1 MERNQMNGRVSPSS
15 SADCG
20 GGTARS
26 TALPRQPNYS
36 SRAVQEALE
45 HLASI
50 DLIELC
56 SEAKVERCRATR
68 DLRSCGRY
76 VQHVL
81 NSCGHAS
88 LCSECSQRC
97 DLCPICRIPI
107 PKTGIRLHPRLYY
120 ECIEAG
126 LISKRCDERFQE
138 KEDVDNEL
146 TADVQRLYSLFD
158 VALENNLVSLICHYV
173 TDICMD
179 ESAVSSDPVIA
190 FLLDEVVVKDWCKRT
205 FKKITAELQ
214 VIYNLEAEE
223 MKTRLSLL
231 LKLSVHLAGIS
242 NVLEVLESSFKDS
255 LSARLHDLQLLQES
269 TLKAKQHME
278 IIAWCARHHFL
289 ENVRSRHTNL
299 SSWRSVVHQ
308 RKSAAIKRS
317 WPDVP
322 NQSAKSSMLAGSLFI
337 EDALANLKIEQNHMQ
352 EMGEESQLAP
362 LQKDGG
368 LFCKSKLEG
377 LEGCYPFENLRAAVD
392 VLFLHGSSD
401 LVLAKQAIFLYYLFD
416 RHWTMPD
423 ESWRYIVDDFSATFA
438 ITRHS
443 LLESLTF
450 YLLDD
455 NNEEAL
461 QEACNLL
468 PEISG
473 PSTHPKIAQVLL
485 ERENPETALMVL
497 RWSGHDGSQ
506 MVSLSDAV
514 TAIQVRVECGLLT
527 EAFIHQRMLCT
538 KVRENKFKAG
548 PPRDASVDLKGECRS
563 WENWVE
569 ILVTEICCLCIK
581 NNLVD
586 RMIGLPWNLD
596 EEKYLHKCLLDYA
609 FHDPSTTI
617 GSLLVVFY
625 LQRYRYV
632 EAYHVHSKLKSM
644 EQEFISQNSISGEAL
659 SRIRSASNHREELV
673 VQSIQLLPK
682 VQQEQVKTGKLSPE
696 VHRTSSEEVEIQER
710 ADLPMVQEP
719 KSSSFLVSLPANSSF
734 VSLTN
739 HNIMLKPSAL
749 ETPPRFGASIKNPH
763 MELGNHGSSSVLH
776 QRLSSSPERT
786 PKHRVSVNKNL
797 KFDGISTPMMHHG
810 SHMNTTPLKET
821 SRTSLEVLPN
831 SNLLHNLFD
840 KMSPERKQNG
850 FVKQL
855 RNTSPPYSHRIT
867 ANPVALFGSNNGLP
881 NDRNGGPRT
890 KSSKDDPM
898 DIAWSG
904 REELIVDER
913 EVNDGLRWRTDETSD
928 EEEEHV
934 PERVVG
940 VGSYTAT
947 ARRVRKSR
955 FARR

>member
-1 MERNQMNGRVSPSS
+1 MKRNQMNGRVSPSS

-20 GGTARS
+20 GGTVRS
-26 TALPRQPNYS
+26 TASPRQPNYS
-36 SRAVQEALE
+36 GRAVQEALE

-97 DLCPICRIPI
+97 DLCPICRTPI

-126 LISKRCDERFQE
+126 LISKRCDERFKE

-158 VALENNLVSLICHYV
+158 VALGNNLVSLICHYV

-205 FKKITAELQ
+205 FKKITAELE

-231 LKLSVHLAGIS
+231 LKFSVHLAGIS

-255 LSARLHDLQLLQES
+255 LSARLHDLQLLQENI
-269 TLKAKQHME
+269 LKAKQHME
-278 IIAWCARHHFL
+278 VIAWCVRHHFL
-289 ENVRSRHTNL
+289 ENVRSRYTNL
-299 SSWRSVVHQ
+299 LSWHSVVHE
-308 RKSAAIKRS
+308 RKSAAVKRA
-317 WPDVP
+317 WPDIP
-322 NQSAKSSMLAGSLFI
+322 NQPAESSMLAASLFI
-337 EDALANLKIEQNHMQ
+337 EDALANLEIEQNHMQ
-352 EMGEESQLAP
+352 EMGEESELAP
-362 LQKDGG
+362 LHKDGG
-368 LFCKSKLEG
+368 LFCRSKLKG
-377 LEGCYPFENLRAAVD
+377 LAACYPFENLRAAVD

-423 ESWRYIVDDFSATFA
+423 ESWRHIIDDFSATFG

-455 NNEEAL
+455 NKDDAL

-485 ERENPETALMVL
+485 DRGSPETALMVL

-506 MVSLSDAV
+506 MVSISDAV
-514 TAIQVRVECGLLT
+514 TAVRVRVECGLLT
-527 EAFIHQRMLCT
+527 EAFMHQRMLCT

-548 PPRDASVDLKGECRS
+548 SPQNASNDLKGECRT

-586 RMIGLPWNLD
+586 RMIGLPWNSN

-617 GSLLVVFY
+617 GSLLFVFY

-632 EAYHVHSKLKSM
+632 EACHVHSKLQSE
-644 EQEFISQNSISGEAL
+644 EQEFISHNSLSGEAL
-659 SRIRSASNHREELV
+659 SRMRSAIHRRAELV
-673 VQSIQLLPK
+673 VQFIQLLPK
-682 VQQEQVKTGKLSPE
+682 VQQEQVKAGILPPE
-696 VHRTSSEEVEIQER
+696 IHKMSGEVEIQER
-710 ADLPMVQEP
+710 ADLPMLLKLHRDLVHLSRILTWNWVNMVPHQFSIKGYLAVQKEL
-719 KSSSFLVSLPANSSF
+719 SSVKLVS
-734 VSLTN
+734 
-739 HNIMLKPSAL
+739 
-749 ETPPRFGASIKNPH
+749 
-763 MELGNHGSSSVLH
+763 
-776 QRLSSSPERT
+776 
-786 PKHRVSVNKNL
+786 NKNV
-797 KFDGISTPMMHHG
+797 KFDSISTPMIHHG
-810 SHMNTTPLKET
+810 SHMNITPLKET
-821 SRTSLEVLPN
+821 SRTPLEVLPN
-831 SNLLHNLFD
+831 SNLLRNLFD
-840 KMSPERKQNG
+840 KTSPEREQYW
-850 FVKQL
+850 FAKQL
-855 RNTSPPYSHRIT
+855 RNTTPPYSHRIT
-867 ANPVALFGSNNGLP
+867 ANPVALFGGSNGLP
-881 NDRNGGPRT
+881 NDRNDGPRT
-890 KSSKDDPM
+890 KNSKDDLM

-904 REELIVDER
+904 REEFVVDER
-913 EVNDGLRWRTDETSD
+913 EVNNGLRWRTDETSD
-928 EEEEHV
+928 EDEEHV

-940 VGSYTAT
+940 VGTCTAT
-947 ARRVRKSR
+947 ARRVRKGS

>member
-1 MERNQMNGRVSPSS
+1 MKRNQMNGRVSPSS
-15 SADCG
+15 SAG
-20 GGTARS
+20 RSGSTVGS
-26 TALPRQPNYS
+26 TASPRQPNYS
-36 SRAVQEALE
+36 ARAVQEALE

-88 LCSECSQRC
+88 LCTECSQRC
-97 DLCPICRIPI
+97 DLCPICRTPI

-158 VALENNLVSLICHYV
+158 VALGNNLVSLICHYV

-255 LSARLHDLQLLQES
+255 LSARLHDLQLLQENIS
-269 TLKAKQHME
+269 KAKQHME
-278 IIAWCARHHFL
+278 IIAWCVRHHFL
-289 ENVRSRHTNL
+289 ENVRSCYTDL
-299 SSWRSVVHQ
+299 SSWHSVVHE
-308 RKSAAIKRS
+308 RKSAAIKRA
-317 WPDVP
+317 WPDIP
-322 NQSAKSSMLAGSLFI
+322 NQHAESSMLAASLFI
-337 EDALANLKIEQNHMQ
+337 EDALANLEIGQNHMQ
-352 EMGEESQLAP
+352 EMGEESELAP
-362 LQKDGG
+362 LHKDGG
-368 LFCKSKLEG
+368 LFCRSKLKG
-377 LEGCYPFENLRAAVD
+377 LAASYPFENLRAAVD

-423 ESWRYIVDDFSATFA
+423 ESWRHIIDDFSATFG

-455 NNEEAL
+455 NKEEAL

-485 ERENPETALMVL
+485 ERGSPETALMVL

-506 MVSLSDAV
+506 MVSISDAV
-514 TAIQVRVECGLLT
+514 TAVRVRVECGLLT
-527 EAFIHQRMLCT
+527 EAFMHQRLLCT
-538 KVRENKFKAG
+538 KVKENKFKAG
-548 PPRDASVDLKGECRS
+548 PPRDASSDPKGECRT

-586 RMIGLPWNLD
+586 RMIGLPWNSY

-617 GSLLVVFY
+617 GSLLFVFY

-632 EAYHVHSKLKSM
+632 EAYHVHSKLQSE
-644 EQEFISQNSISGEAL
+644 EQEFISHNSLSGEAL
-659 SRIRSASNHREELV
+659 SRMRSAIHRRAELV

-682 VQQEQVKTGKLSPE
+682 VQQEQLKTGKLPPE
-696 VHRTSSEEVEIQER
+696 IHRMSGEVEIQER
-710 ADLPMVQEP
+710 ANHPMVQEP
-719 KSSSFLVSLPANSSF
+719 KSGSLLVSLPTNSSF

-739 HNIMLKPSAL
+739 PNIMLNPSAL
-749 ETPPRFGASIKNPH
+749 ETPSRFGSSIKNSH
-763 MELGNHGSSSVLH
+763 LELGKYGSSSVLH
-776 QRLSSSPERT
+776 QMLSSS
-786 PKHRVSVNKNL
+786 VDKNV
-797 KFDGISTPMMHHG
+797 KFDGISTPMIHHG
-810 SHMNTTPLKET
+810 SHMNITPLKET
-821 SRTSLEVLPN
+821 SRTPLEVLPN

-840 KMSPERKQNG
+840 KMSPEREQYG
-850 FVKQL
+850 FTKQL

-867 ANPVALFGSNNGLP
+867 ANPVALFGGNNGLP
-881 NDRNGGPRT
+881 NDRNDGPRT
-890 KSSKDDPM
+890 KNSKDDPM

-904 REELIVDER
+904 GEEFVVDEK
-913 EVNDGLRWRTDETSD
+913 EVNDGLRWRTDETS
-928 EEEEHV
+928 EEDEEHV

-940 VGSYTAT
+940 VGTYTAT

>member
-1 MERNQMNGRVSPSS
+1 MKRNQMNGRVSPSS

-20 GGTARS
+20 GGTVRS
-26 TALPRQPNYS
+26 TASPRQPNYS
-36 SRAVQEALE
+36 GRAVQEALE

-97 DLCPICRIPI
+97 DLCPICRTPI

-126 LISKRCDERFQE
+126 LISKRCDERFKE

-158 VALENNLVSLICHYV
+158 VALGNNLVSLICHYV

-205 FKKITAELQ
+205 FKKITAELE

-231 LKLSVHLAGIS
+231 LKFSVHLAGIS

-255 LSARLHDLQLLQES
+255 LSARLHDLQLLQENIS
-269 TLKAKQHME
+269 KAKQHME
-278 IIAWCARHHFL
+278 VIAWCVRHHFL
-289 ENVRSRHTNL
+289 ENVRSRYTNL
-299 SSWRSVVHQ
+299 LSWHSVVHE
-308 RKSAAIKRS
+308 RKSAAVKRA
-317 WPDVP
+317 WPDIP
-322 NQSAKSSMLAGSLFI
+322 NQPAESSMLAASLFI
-337 EDALANLKIEQNHMQ
+337 EDALANLEIEQNHMQ
-352 EMGEESQLAP
+352 EMGEESELAP
-362 LQKDGG
+362 LHKDGG
-368 LFCKSKLEG
+368 LFCRSKLKG
-377 LEGCYPFENLRAAVD
+377 LAACYPFENLRAAVD

-423 ESWRYIVDDFSATFA
+423 ESWRHIIDDFSATFG

-455 NNEEAL
+455 NKDDAL

-485 ERENPETALMVL
+485 DRGSPETALMVL

-506 MVSLSDAV
+506 MVSISDAV
-514 TAIQVRVECGLLT
+514 TAVRVRVECGLLT
-527 EAFIHQRMLCT
+527 EAFMHQRMLCT
-538 KVRENKFKAG
+538 KVRENKLKAG
-548 PPRDASVDLKGECRS
+548 SPQNASNDLKGECRT

-586 RMIGLPWNLD
+586 RMIGLPWNSN

-617 GSLLVVFY
+617 GSLLFVFY

-632 EAYHVHSKLKSM
+632 EACHVHSKLQSE
-644 EQEFISQNSISGEAL
+644 EQEFISHNSLSGEAL
-659 SRIRSASNHREELV
+659 SRMRSAIHRRAELV
-673 VQSIQLLPK
+673 VQFIQLLPK
-682 VQQEQVKTGKLSPE
+682 VQQEQVKAGILPPE
-696 VHRTSSEEVEIQER
+696 IHKMSGEVEIQER

-719 KSSSFLVSLPANSSF
+719 KSGSLLVSLPANSSF

-739 HNIMLKPSAL
+739 RNIMLNPSAL
-749 ETPPRFGASIKNPH
+749 ETPPRFGSSIKNPH
-763 MELGNHGSSSVLH
+763 LELGKYGSSSVLH

-786 PKHRVSVNKNL
+786 QQRQVSVNKNV
-797 KFDGISTPMMHHG
+797 KFDSISTPMIHHG
-810 SHMNTTPLKET
+810 SHMNITPLKET
-821 SRTSLEVLPN
+821 SRTPLEVLPN
-831 SNLLHNLFD
+831 SNLLRNLFD
-840 KMSPERKQNG
+840 KTSPEREQYW
-850 FVKQL
+850 FAKQL
-855 RNTSPPYSHRIT
+855 RNTTPPYSHRIT
-867 ANPVALFGSNNGLP
+867 ANPVALFGGSNGLP
-881 NDRNGGPRT
+881 NDRNDGPRT
-890 KSSKDDPM
+890 KNSKDDLM

-904 REELIVDER
+904 REEFVVDER
-913 EVNDGLRWRTDETSD
+913 EVNNGLRWRTDETSD
-928 EEEEHV
+928 EDEEHV

-940 VGSYTAT
+940 VGTCTAT
-947 ARRVRKSR
+947 ARRVRKGS

>member
-1 MERNQMNGRVSPSS
+1 MKRNQMNGRVSPSS

-20 GGTARS
+20 GGTVRS
-26 TALPRQPNYS
+26 TASPRQPNYS
-36 SRAVQEALE
+36 GRAVQEALE

-97 DLCPICRIPI
+97 DLCPICRTPI

-126 LISKRCDERFQE
+126 LISKRCDERFKE

-158 VALENNLVSLICHYV
+158 VALGNNLVSLICHYV

-205 FKKITAELQ
+205 FKKITAELE

-231 LKLSVHLAGIS
+231 LKFSVHLAGIS

-255 LSARLHDLQLLQES
+255 LSARLHDLQLLQENIS
-269 TLKAKQHME
+269 KAKQHME
-278 IIAWCARHHFL
+278 VIAWCVRHHFL
-289 ENVRSRHTNL
+289 ENVRSRYTNL
-299 SSWRSVVHQ
+299 LSWHSVVHE
-308 RKSAAIKRS
+308 RKSAAVKRA
-317 WPDVP
+317 WPDIP
-322 NQSAKSSMLAGSLFI
+322 NQPAESSMLAASLFI
-337 EDALANLKIEQNHMQ
+337 EDALANLEIEQNHMQ
-352 EMGEESQLAP
+352 EMGEESELAP
-362 LQKDGG
+362 LHKDGG
-368 LFCKSKLEG
+368 LFCRSKLKG
-377 LEGCYPFENLRAAVD
+377 LAACYPFENLRAAVD

-423 ESWRYIVDDFSATFA
+423 ESWRHIIDDFSATFG

-455 NNEEAL
+455 NKDDAL

-485 ERENPETALMVL
+485 DRGSPETALMVL

-506 MVSLSDAV
+506 MVSISDAV
-514 TAIQVRVECGLLT
+514 TAVRVRVECGLLT
-527 EAFIHQRMLCT
+527 EAFMHQRMLCT

-548 PPRDASVDLKGECRS
+548 SPRNASNDLKGECRT

-586 RMIGLPWNLD
+586 RMIGLPWNSN

-617 GSLLVVFY
+617 GSLLFVFY

-632 EAYHVHSKLKSM
+632 EACHVHSKLQSE
-644 EQEFISQNSISGEAL
+644 EQEFISHNSLSGEAL
-659 SRIRSASNHREELV
+659 SRMRSAIHRRAELV
-673 VQSIQLLPK
+673 VQFIQLLPK
-682 VQQEQVKTGKLSPE
+682 VQQEQVKTGILPPE
-696 VHRTSSEEVEIQER
+696 IHRMSGEVEIQER

-719 KSSSFLVSLPANSSF
+719 KSGSLLVSLPTNSSF

-739 HNIMLKPSAL
+739 RNIMLNPSAL
-749 ETPPRFGASIKNPH
+749 ETPPRFGSSIKNPH
-763 MELGNHGSSSVLH
+763 LELGKYGSSSVLH
-776 QRLSSSPERT
+776 QRLSSSPDRT
-786 PKHRVSVNKNL
+786 QQRQVSVNKNV
-797 KFDGISTPMMHHG
+797 KSDSISTPMIHHG
-810 SHMNTTPLKET
+810 SHMNITPLKET
-821 SRTSLEVLPN
+821 SRTPLEVLPN

-840 KMSPERKQNG
+840 KTSPEREQYW
-850 FVKQL
+850 FAKQL
-855 RNTSPPYSHRIT
+855 RNTTPPYSHRIT
-867 ANPVALFGSNNGLP
+867 ANPVALFGGSNGLP
-881 NDRNGGPRT
+881 NDRNDGPRT
-890 KSSKDDPM
+890 KNSKDDLM

-904 REELIVDER
+904 REEFVVDER
-913 EVNDGLRWRTDETSD
+913 EVNNGLRWRTDETSD
-928 EEEEHV
+928 EDEEHV

-940 VGSYTAT
+940 VGTYTAT
-947 ARRVRKSR
+947 ARRVRKGR

>member
-15 SADCG
+15 SPDCG
-20 GGTARS
+20 AGTARS
-26 TALPRQPNYS
+26 TTSLLQPNYS

-76 VQHVL
+76 VQYVL

-107 PKTGIRLHPRLYY
+107 PKTGIRLRPRLYY

-126 LISKRCDERFQE
+126 LISKRFDERFQE

-173 TDICMD
+173 TDVCMD

-190 FLLDEVVVKDWCKRT
+190 FLLDEVVVKDWCKRM
-205 FKKITAELQ
+205 FKNIIAELQ

-223 MKTRLSLL
+223 MKRRLSLL

-242 NVLEVLESSFKDS
+242 KVLEVLESSFKDS

-269 TLKAKQHME
+269 ISKAKQHME
-278 IIAWCARHHFL
+278 VIAWCIRHHFL
-289 ENVRSRHTNL
+289 ENVRSRYTNL
-299 SSWRSVVHQ
+299 SSWRSVVRE
-308 RKSAAIKRS
+308 RKSTAIKRS

-322 NQSAKSSMLAGSLFI
+322 NQSAESSMQAGSLFI
-337 EDALANLKIEQNHMQ
+337 EDALANLEIEQNHMQ
-352 EMGEESQLAP
+352 EMGEESELAP

-368 LFCKSKLEG
+368 FFS
-377 LEGCYPFENLRAAVD
+377 
-392 VLFLHGSSD
+392 
-401 LVLAKQAIFLYYLFD
+401 
-416 RHWTMPD
+416 D
-423 ESWRYIVDDFSATFA
+423 ESWRHIVDDFSATFG

-443 LLESLTF
+443 LLESLAF

-455 NNEEAL
+455 HTEEAL

-485 ERENPETALMVL
+485 ERGNPETALMVL

-514 TAIQVRVECGLLT
+514 TAVRVRVECALLT
-527 EAFIHQRMLCT
+527 EAFMHQRMLCT
-538 KVRENKFKAG
+538 KVRENKFNAG
-548 PPRDASVDLKGECRS
+548 PPRDASDDLKGECMA
-563 WENWVE
+563 WKNWVD

-586 RMIGLPWNLD
+586 RMIELPWNLD

-609 FHDPSTTI
+609 LDDPSTTI

-625 LQRYRYV
+625 LQSV
-632 EAYHVHSKLKSM
+632 
-644 EQEFISQNSISGEAL
+644 EQEFISKNSLSEEVL
-659 SRIRSASNHREELV
+659 SRMRSASHRRAELV

-682 VQQEQVKTGKLSPE
+682 VQQEQVKTGKLLPE
-696 VHRTSSEEVEIQER
+696 VHRTSGEEVEIQGG
-710 ADLPMVQEP
+710 ADLSMVQEP
-719 KSSSFLVSLPANSSF
+719 KLGSLLVSLPADSSL

-739 HNIMLKPSAL
+739 HNTTLKPSAF
-749 ETPPRFGASIKNPH
+749 ETQQRFGASIKNPH
-763 MELGNHGSSSVLH
+763 LEVGKYGSSSVLH
-776 QRLSSSPERT
+776 QRLFSSPERT
-786 PKHRVSVNKNL
+786 HKLHFNVNNL
-797 KFDGISTPMMHHG
+797 KFDGISTPGIHHG
-810 SHMNTTPLKET
+810 NHMNTTPLKEAT
-821 SRTSLEVLPN
+821 RTLLEVLPKG
-831 SNLLHNLFD
+831 NLHHNLFD
-840 KMSPERKQNG
+840 EVSPERVQNG
-850 FVKQL
+850 FAKQL

-867 ANPVALFGSNNGLP
+867 ANPVMAMFGSDNGFP
-881 NDRNGGPRT
+881 NDGNDRPRN
-890 KSSKDDPM
+890 KNSKDDPTR
-898 DIAWSG
+898 IAWSG
-904 REELIVDER
+904 KEEFVVDET

-934 PERVVG
+934 PERDAG

-947 ARRVRKSR
+947 ARRVRSASNLLWSLLMIRDKQE
-955 FARR
+955 AKEVAEK

>member
-1 MERNQMNGRVSPSS
+1 MKRNQMNGRVSPSS

-20 GGTARS
+20 GGTVRS
-26 TALPRQPNYS
+26 TASPRQPNYS
-36 SRAVQEALE
+36 GRAVQEALE

-97 DLCPICRIPI
+97 DLCPICRTPI

-126 LISKRCDERFQE
+126 LISKRCDERFKE

-158 VALENNLVSLICHYV
+158 VALGNNLVSLICHYV

-205 FKKITAELQ
+205 FKKITAELE

-231 LKLSVHLAGIS
+231 LKFSVHLAGIS

-255 LSARLHDLQLLQES
+255 LSARLHDLQLLQENIS
-269 TLKAKQHME
+269 KAKQHME
-278 IIAWCARHHFL
+278 VIAWCVRHHFL
-289 ENVRSRHTNL
+289 ENVRSRYTNL
-299 SSWRSVVHQ
+299 LSWHSVVHE
-308 RKSAAIKRS
+308 RKSAAVKRA
-317 WPDVP
+317 WPDIP
-322 NQSAKSSMLAGSLFI
+322 NQPAESSMLAASLFI
-337 EDALANLKIEQNHMQ
+337 EDALANLEIQQNHMQ
-352 EMGEESQLAP
+352 EMGEESELAP
-362 LQKDGG
+362 LHKDGG
-368 LFCKSKLEG
+368 LFCRSKLKG
-377 LEGCYPFENLRAAVD
+377 LAACYPFENLRAAVD

-423 ESWRYIVDDFSATFA
+423 ESWRHIIDDFSATFG

-455 NNEEAL
+455 NKDDAL

-485 ERENPETALMVL
+485 DRGSPETALMVL

-506 MVSLSDAV
+506 MVSISDAV
-514 TAIQVRVECGLLT
+514 TAVRVRVECGLLT
-527 EAFIHQRMLCT
+527 EAFMHQRMLCT

-548 PPRDASVDLKGECRS
+548 SPRNASNDLKGECRT

-586 RMIGLPWNLD
+586 RMIGLPWNSN

-617 GSLLVVFY
+617 GSLLFVFY

-632 EAYHVHSKLKSM
+632 EACHVHSKLQSE
-644 EQEFISQNSISGEAL
+644 EQEFISHNSLSGEAL
-659 SRIRSASNHREELV
+659 SRMRSAIHRRAELV
-673 VQSIQLLPK
+673 VQFIQLLPK
-682 VQQEQVKTGKLSPE
+682 VQQEQVKTGILPPE
-696 VHRTSSEEVEIQER
+696 IHRMSGEVEIQER

-719 KSSSFLVSLPANSSF
+719 KSGSLLVSLPANSSF

-739 HNIMLKPSAL
+739 RNIMLNPSAL
-749 ETPPRFGASIKNPH
+749 ETPPRFGSSIKNPH
-763 MELGNHGSSSVLH
+763 LELGKYGSSSVLH

-786 PKHRVSVNKNL
+786 QQRQVSVNKNV
-797 KFDGISTPMMHHG
+797 KFDSISTPMIHHG
-810 SHMNTTPLKET
+810 SHMNITPLKET
-821 SRTSLEVLPN
+821 SRTPLEVLPN
-831 SNLLHNLFD
+831 SNLLRNLFD
-840 KMSPERKQNG
+840 KTSPEREQYW
-850 FVKQL
+850 FAKQL
-855 RNTSPPYSHRIT
+855 RNTTPPYSHRIT
-867 ANPVALFGSNNGLP
+867 ANPVALFGGSNGLP
-881 NDRNGGPRT
+881 NDRNDGPRT
-890 KSSKDDPM
+890 KNSKDDLM

-904 REELIVDER
+904 REEFVVDER
-913 EVNDGLRWRTDETSD
+913 EVNNGLRWRTDETSD
-928 EEEEHV
+928 EDEEHV

-940 VGSYTAT
+940 AGTYTAT
-947 ARRVRKSR
+947 ARRVRKG
-955 FARR
+955 

>member
-15 SADCG
+15 STDC
-20 GGTARS
+20 GGTARF
-26 TALPRQPNYS
+26 TASPFQPNYS

-76 VQHVL
+76 VQYVL
-81 NSCGHAS
+81 NSCSHAS

-97 DLCPICRIPI
+97 DICPICRIPI
-107 PKTGIRLHPRLYY
+107 PKTGIRLRPRLYY
-120 ECIEAG
+120 ECIESG
-126 LISKRCDERFQE
+126 LVSKRCDERFQE
-138 KEDVDNEL
+138 KEDADNEL
-146 TADVQRLYSLFD
+146 TTDVQRLYSLFD

-173 TDICMD
+173 TDVCMD

-205 FKKITAELQ
+205 FKNIIAELQ
-214 VIYNLEAEE
+214 GIYNLETEE

-231 LKLSVHLAGIS
+231 LKLSVHLVGIS
-242 NVLEVLESSFKDS
+242 NVLEVLELSFKDS
-255 LSARLHDLQLLQES
+255 LSAQLHDLQLLQENI
-269 TLKAKQHME
+269 LKAKQHME
-278 IIAWCARHHFL
+278 IIAWCVRHHFL
-289 ENVRSRHTNL
+289 ENVGSRYSNL
-299 SSWRSVVHQ
+299 SSWRTVVLD

-322 NQSAKSSMLAGSLFI
+322 NQSAESSMQAGSLFI
-337 EDALANLKIEQNHMQ
+337 EDALANLEIDQGHMQ
-352 EMGEESQLAP
+352 GKGEESELA
-362 LQKDGG
+362 LLLKDGR
-368 LFCKSKLEG
+368 LFFRSKLEG
-377 LEGCYPFENLRAAVD
+377 FAVCYPFENLRAAAD

-416 RHWTMPD
+416 RHWAMPD
-423 ESWRYIVDDFSATFA
+423 ESWRHIVDDFSATFG

-455 NNEEAL
+455 HTEAAL
-461 QEACNLL
+461 QEACNIL

-485 ERENPETALMVL
+485 ERKNPETALMVL

-506 MVSLSDAV
+506 MVSLNDAV
-514 TAIQVRVECGLLT
+514 TAVRIRVQCALLT
-527 EAFIHQRMLCT
+527 EAFMHQRMLCT
-538 KVRENKFKAG
+538 KVREKKFKAR
-548 PPRDASVDLKGECRS
+548 PPRDASDDLKGECRT

-569 ILVTEICCLCIK
+569 ILVNEICCLCIK

-586 RMIGLPWNLD
+586 RMISLPWNLD

-632 EAYHVHSKLKSM
+632 EAYHVHSKLQGV
-644 EQEFISQNSISGEAL
+644 EQEFISKNSLSEEVL
-659 SRIRSASNHREELV
+659 SRMRSASHHRRELAA
-673 VQSIQLLPK
+673 QSIKLLPK
-682 VQQEQVKTGKLSPE
+682 IQQEQLKTGKLSPE
-696 VHRTSSEEVEIQER
+696 IHNTSGEEVEIQER
-710 ADLPMVQEP
+710 ADLPLAQEP
-719 KSSSFLVSLPANSSF
+719 KSSSLLISLPADSSL
-734 VSLTN
+734 VSQTN
-739 HNIMLKPSAL
+739 NNVTVKPAALK
-749 ETPPRFGASIKNPH
+749 TPPRFGASIKSPH
-763 MELGNHGSSSVLH
+763 LEMGNYDSSSVLH
-776 QRLSSSPERT
+776 QRLFSTPERT
-786 PKHRVSVNKNL
+786 QKYQVSFNKNFKL
-797 KFDGISTPMMHHG
+797 DGISTPGIHQG
-810 SHMNTTPLKET
+810 SHMKTTPLKET

-831 SNLLHNLFD
+831 SNLHHSLFD
-840 KMSPERKQNG
+840 EISPEREQNG
-850 FVKQL
+850 FPKQL
-855 RNTSPPYSHRIT
+855 RNTTPPYSHRIT
-867 ANPVALFGSNNGLP
+867 ANPVAMSGSNNGLP
-881 NDRNGGPRT
+881 NDKNDRSRNKGSIG
-890 KSSKDDPM
+890 DPK
-898 DIAWSG
+898 DIAWSD
-904 REELIVDER
+904 REEFIVDER

-928 EEEEHV
+928 EEEEHI
-934 PERVVG
+934 PERIVG
-940 VGSYTAT
+940 VGSYAAT
-947 ARRVRKSR
+947 ARRVRRSR

>member
-1 MERNQMNGRVSPSS
+1 MKRNQMNGRVSPSS

-20 GGTARS
+20 GGTVRS
-26 TALPRQPNYS
+26 TASPRQPNYS
-36 SRAVQEALE
+36 GRAVQEALE

-97 DLCPICRIPI
+97 DLCPICRTPI

-126 LISKRCDERFQE
+126 LISKRCDERFKE
-138 KEDVDNEL
+138 KEDLDNEL

-158 VALENNLVSLICHYV
+158 VALGNNLVSLICHYV

-205 FKKITAELQ
+205 FKKITAELE

-231 LKLSVHLAGIS
+231 LKFSVHLAGIS

-255 LSARLHDLQLLQES
+255 LSARLHDLQLLQENIS
-269 TLKAKQHME
+269 KAKQHME
-278 IIAWCARHHFL
+278 VIAWCVRHHYL
-289 ENVRSRHTNL
+289 ENVRSRYTNL
-299 SSWRSVVHQ
+299 LSWHSAVHE
-308 RKSAAIKRS
+308 RKSAAVKRA
-317 WPDVP
+317 WPDIP
-322 NQSAKSSMLAGSLFI
+322 NQPGESSMLAASLFI
-337 EDALANLKIEQNHMQ
+337 EDALANLEIEQNHMQ
-352 EMGEESQLAP
+352 EMGEESELAP
-362 LQKDGG
+362 LHKDGG
-368 LFCKSKLEG
+368 LFCRSKLKG
-377 LEGCYPFENLRAAVD
+377 LAACYPFENLRAAVD

-416 RHWTMPD
+416 RHWMMPD
-423 ESWRYIVDDFSATFA
+423 ESWRHIIDDFSATFG

-455 NNEEAL
+455 NKDDAL

-485 ERENPETALMVL
+485 DRGSPETALMVL

-506 MVSLSDAV
+506 MVSISDAV
-514 TAIQVRVECGLLT
+514 TAVRVRVECGLLT
-527 EAFIHQRMLCT
+527 EAFMHQRMLCA
-538 KVRENKFKAG
+538 KVREKKFKAG
-548 PPRDASVDLKGECRS
+548 SPRNASNDLKGECRT

-586 RMIGLPWNLD
+586 RMIGLPWNSN

-617 GSLLVVFY
+617 GSLLFVFY

-632 EAYHVHSKLKSM
+632 EACHVHSKLQSE
-644 EQEFISQNSISGEAL
+644 EQEFISHNSLSGEAL
-659 SRIRSASNHREELV
+659 SRMRSAIHHRAELV
-673 VQSIQLLPK
+673 VQFIQLLPK
-682 VQQEQVKTGKLSPE
+682 VQQEQVKTGILPPE
-696 VHRTSSEEVEIQER
+696 IHRMSGEVEIQER

-719 KSSSFLVSLPANSSF
+719 KSGSLLVSLPANSSF

-739 HNIMLKPSAL
+739 HNIMLNPSAL
-749 ETPPRFGASIKNPH
+749 ETPPRFGSSIKNPH
-763 MELGNHGSSSVLH
+763 LELGKYGSSSVLH

-786 PKHRVSVNKNL
+786 QQRQVSLNKNV
-797 KFDGISTPMMHHG
+797 KFDGISTPMIHHG
-810 SHMNTTPLKET
+810 SHMNITPLKET
-821 SRTSLEVLPN
+821 SRTPLEVLPN
-831 SNLLHNLFD
+831 SNLLRNLFD
-840 KMSPERKQNG
+840 KTSPEREQYG
-850 FVKQL
+850 FAKQL
-855 RNTSPPYSHRIT
+855 RNTTPPYSHRIT
-867 ANPVALFGSNNGLP
+867 ANPVALFGGSNGLP
-881 NDRNGGPRT
+881 NDRNDGPRT
-890 KSSKDDPM
+890 KNSKDDLM

-904 REELIVDER
+904 REEFVVDER

-928 EEEEHV
+928 EDEEHV

-940 VGSYTAT
+940 VGTYTAT
-947 ARRVRKSR
+947 ARRVRKGR
-955 FARR
+955 FVRR